1 MLQKYK
7 GKILRVIDGDTIEAA
22 IFLGFNISIKKRIR
36 IVGIDAPETRS
47 RLESVRKAGE
57 AAKKRLEELFVT
69 KDLIIESKGVD
80 KYGRCLAVVYTDAGN
95 VGEILLNEGY
105 VKKMDGDIR
114 Q

>member
-36 IVGIDAPETRS
+36 IIGINAPETRS
-47 RLESVRKAGE
+47 KIESERQAGF

-69 KDLIIESKGVD
+69 KDLTIESKGFD
-80 KYGRCLAVVYTDAGN
+80 KYGRCLAVVHTDAGN
-95 VGEILLNEGY
+95 VGDILLNEGL
-105 VKKMDGDIR
+105 VKKVESDTK
-114 Q
+114 